1 MKKERI
7 LGFDF
12 IRAVSA
18 LLIILYHVIRQFEII
33 PGWDHFPLSSLG
45 PNGDW
50 GHFSV
55 VALFFMLSAASLL
68 HNYPEL
74 QKKDLKSFYW
84 KRWKSIFPAFYL
96 VWIVCFVS
104 TAIKNGVITW
114 GGQPYLI
121 LLSVIGEDGYAQYL
135 GLQHD
140 YYLIGE
146 WFLGVIIILYVL
158 YPLLLFLYRRLF
170 WIATIGIFAVFFLMY
185 KETFLTYIFSF
196 WCGFLYLRCRD
207 VLQKRKWIGLLS
219 LGLALFFFLF
229 PFPVLFAVQSTTLAG
244 VFFFVFLD
252 MIAPFVLKLKPLR
265 AFFLYTSGLSY
276 ELFLVHHHLIFSIS
290 GYLTATIG
298 TNFTVPQQWCFL
310 IGVYLIS
317 FFLAQA
323 VSLLTKHY
331 TSFFSRVFFSRG
343 SGKAVAA
350 SSPDMSSPDTAQG
363 SRCTGAAPRKP
374 S

>member
-50 GHFSV
+50 GHFTV

-68 HNYPEL
+68 RNYPRLER
-74 QKKDLKSFYW
+74 KDLKRFYW

-104 TAIKNGVITW
+104 TAVKNGVLTW

-121 LLSVIGEDGYAQYL
+121 LLSVIGEDGYAKYL
-135 GLQHD
+135 GLPHD

-146 WFLGVIIILYVL
+146 WFLGVIILLYLL
-158 YPLLLFLYRRLF
+158 YPLLLFLYRKVF
-170 WIATIGIFAVFFLMY
+170 WIATVGIFAAFLLMY
-185 KETFLTYIFSF
+185 KETFLTYVFSF
-196 WCGFLYLRCRD
+196 WCGFLYLRFRD
-207 VLQKRKWIGLLS
+207 SLQKRKWIGLFS

-229 PFPVLFAVQSTTLAG
+229 PFPVLFAVQSTTLSG

-252 MIAPFVLKLKPLR
+252 WIAPYVLRLPPLR
-265 AFFLYTSGLSY
+265 AFILYTSGLSY
-276 ELFLVHHHLIFSIS
+276 ELFLVHHQVIFSIS

-298 TNFTVPQQWCFL
+298 TNFTVPQQWGFL
-310 IGVYLIS
+310 VGVFLIS

-323 VSLLTKHY
+323 VSLLIKY
-331 TSFFSRVFFSRG
+331 YASLFSRAFSSRG
-343 SGKAVAA
+343 SGKAAAA
-350 SSPDMSSPDTAQG
+350 SSPDMSSPDTAPE
-363 SRCTGAAPRKP
+363 SRCTEAAPRKP